1 MPWLYLALAIVSE
14 VIGTSFLKLSAGFTK
29 LIPSLI
35 VVVCYALVFYL
46 LALSLKSL
54 KVGIAYAIWAGLG
67 VALLAIIGRLFF
79 HETIN
84 SAAALGIVLIIA
96 GVVLVSLNQG

>member
-1 MPWLYLALAIVSE
+1 MAWFYLAMAILSE

-29 LIPSLI
+29 LWPSVV
-35 VVVCYALVFYL
+35 VVVCYALAFYL
-46 LALSLKSL
+46 LALSLKTM

-79 HETIN
+79 HETMNGTAIF
-84 SAAALGIVLIIA
+84 GVILIIA
-96 GVVLVSLNQG
+96 GVILVSLNQG

>member
-35 VVVCYALVFYL
+35 VVVCYALAFYL

-67 VALLAIIGRLFF
+67 VALLAVIGRLFF
-79 HETIN
+79 MKPSTVPPH
-84 SAAALGIVLIIA
+84 SVLC
-96 GVVLVSLNQG
+96 

>member
-1 MPWLYLALAIVSE
+1 MAWFYLAMAIVSE
-14 VIGTSFLKLSAGFTK
+14 VVGTSFLKLSDGFTK
-29 LIPSLI
+29 LLPSVL
-35 VVVCYALVFYL
+35 VVACYALAFYL
-46 LALSLKSL
+46 LALSLKTM

-67 VALLAIIGRLFF
+67 VALLAVIGRLFF

-84 SAAALGIVLIIA
+84 GAAVFGIILIIT

>member
-29 LIPSLI
+29 LIPSLV
-35 VVVCYALVFYL
+35 VVVCYALAFYL
-46 LALSLKSL
+46 LAFSLKSL

-84 SAAALGIVLIIA
+84 STAALGIVLIIA